1 MVAHLLENKKDIFD
15 KTTKKKKKAKKYLKV
30 NKWKN
35 SDRESSSSNGEK
47 ETSLLVI
54 KERNS
59 HLDLWLL

>member
-1 MVAHLLENKKDIFD
+1 MVAPLLENKKDIFD
-15 KTTKKKKKAKKYLKV
+15 KTTTKKKAKKYLKV